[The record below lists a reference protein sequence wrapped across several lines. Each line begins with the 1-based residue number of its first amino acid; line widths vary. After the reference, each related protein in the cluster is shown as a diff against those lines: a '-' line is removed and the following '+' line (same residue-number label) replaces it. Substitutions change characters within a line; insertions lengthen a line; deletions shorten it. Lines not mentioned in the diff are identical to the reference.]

1 MEFRVNSDLGGL
13 QFKEDNGIKYIMGSN
28 LIWEKIGMTNYA
40 LIDFFGGIVTNT
52 RTFSIKKNS
61 GISKVTIFVSCS
73 SNGHLQGITL
83 TSTAG
88 EIIVQSEGNRNNC
101 PYKLAT
107 LETDLEATVSLTIS
121 INATQNFGFCFALFN
136 ND

>member
-1 MEFRVNSDLGGL
+1 
-13 QFKEDNGIKYIMGSN
+13 MGSD
-28 LIWEKIGMTNYA
+28 LIWEKIGMINYA
-40 LIDFFGGIVTNT
+40 LIDFFGGVVTNT
-52 RTFSIKKNS
+52 RTFNIKKNS

-73 SNGHLQGITL
+73 TNGHLQGIAL

-88 EIIVQSEGNRNNC
+88 EIIMQSEGNRNNC